1 MMKEEKGP
9 INGQYGESAPHIL
22 LVESD
27 SLSQEIGKAMLE
39 HCGCQV
45 QCVGNGRE
53 ALDAFSCQPFDMIF
67 IGCRTPELDGCRTAG
82 AIRSME
88 SGNRERSAP
97 GPVPIVAITASSIEG
112 DRERFLLAGI
122 DDALDKPYRMTDL
135 QEKLDSWLAIRPTG
149 ESASRPG
156 KEEAAPVI
164 DREALNTLAS
174 LQPQGAKLLLT
185 KLISVYF
192 ESSLKQVK
200 GILDAVADHDAAAL
214 EIAAHTLKSSSASLG
229 AVNFG
234 EMCRELEM
242 MGRSGTIEDAA
253 PRMAPLKDEYGRVR
267 EALIL
272 YVKSL

>member
-1 MMKEEKGP
+1 MRKEEKGP
-9 INGQYGESAPHIL
+9 INGSDRESAPHIL

-27 SLSQEIGKAMLE
+27 FLSQEIGKAMLE
-39 HCGCQV
+39 HCGCRV

-53 ALDAFSCQPFDMIF
+53 ALDAFSCQPFDLIF
-67 IGCRTPELDGCRTAG
+67 IECRTPELDGCRTAG

-97 GPVPIVAITASSIEG
+97 GPVPIVAITASRIEG

-122 DDALDKPYRMTDL
+122 DDALDKPYRMAEL
-135 QEKLDSWLAIRPTG
+135 QEKLDSWLAIRPTEG
-149 ESASRPG
+149 DGSLPG
-156 KEEAAPVI
+156 RERLSPVL
-164 DREALNTLAS
+164 DEEALNTLAS
-174 LQPQGAKLLLT
+174 LQPQGAKPFLT
-185 KLISVYF
+185 KLVSVYF

-214 EIAAHTLKSSSASLG
+214 QIAAHTLKSSSASLG

-234 EMCRELEM
+234 EMCRDLEM
-242 MGRSGTIEDAA
+242 MARSGIIDDAVT
-253 PRMAPLKDEYGRVR
+253 RVAPLKSEYRRVR

-272 YVKSL
+272 YLKSL